1 MVPKHK
7 PAERIILF
15 DPVTKKLITAENEIL
30 ATTLKYDI
38 GVLTKNN
45 IAQQDIPEAIEKNK
59 LHETIMKD
67 TTKGEPLSEKTYK
80 DVIAHKHKKIHKI
93 APSCNI

>member
-1 MVPKHK
+1 MC
-7 PAERIILF
+7 IF
-15 DPVTKKLITAENEIL
+15 DSVTNELITDENEIL

-80 DVIAHKHKKIHKI
+80 DVIAHTHKKIHKI
-93 APSCNI
+93 APSCNIYW